1 MRVVRIRKPAS
12 QALPIEVHIDDAQ
25 HHTDLEV
32 VDRALLAT
40 GETRDRL
47 TSTKVYRPI
56 SDTGRAVVT
65 LYRD

>member
-1 MRVVRIRKPAS
+1 MRRVSIRKPAS
-12 QALPIEVHIDDAQ
+12 QALPIEVRFADAR

-32 VDRALLAT
+32 VNRALAAT

-47 TSTKVYRPI
+47 TSTRVQRFED
-56 SDTGRAVVT
+56 SDDAIVF